1 MTLFLMRDKTQDKI
15 KGTEMGKI
23 GYARVSSGSQ
33 DLKTQRELL
42 AADGISDIRIEVGS
56 GAKSDR
62 PVFAALVEEA
72 IISAQSDDAIEIV
85 VVRLDRWGRSLP
97 DVVNTLTR
105 FQSNGV
111 RFRSLTEAG
120 VTLDGSPSSMLVITL
135 LAAAAS
141 YERTLM
147 MARVAEA
154 KKAKGRSANGGRP
167 RALTSKMVER
177 ARAYIEIE
185 KMSVPAAA
193 SKIGVSGRTL
203 NRYLAETVSSHNAIE
218 KSVAT

>member
-1 MTLFLMRDKTQDKI
+1 
-15 KGTEMGKI
+15 MGKI
-23 GYARVSSGSQ
+23 GYARISSGSQ
-33 DLKTQRELL
+33 DLDTQLKLL
-42 AADGISDIRIEVGS
+42 SAEGVTDIRVEVGS

-62 PVFAALVEEA
+62 PVFTTLVEEA
-72 IISAQSDDAIEIV
+72 INAANANEEIEIV

-97 DVVNTLTR
+97 DVVTTLTR
-105 FQSNGV
+105 FQANGV

-154 KKAKGRSANGGRP
+154 KKSKGKAANGGRP
-167 RALTSKMVER
+167 RALTPTMVNR
-177 ARAYIEIE
+177 ARAYINVE
-185 KMSVPAAA
+185 KMSVPTAAA
-193 SKIGVSGRTL
+193 LVGVSGRTL
-203 NRYLAETVSSHNAIE
+203 NRYFA
-218 KSVAT
+218 KSAA

>member
-1 MTLFLMRDKTQDKI
+1 MHR
-15 KGTEMGKI
+15 I

-33 DLKTQRELL
+33 DLKTQKELL
-42 AADGISDIRIEVGS
+42 TAEGISDIRIEVGS
-56 GAKSDR
+56 GAKSNR
-62 PVFAALVEEA
+62 PVFATLVEEA
-72 IISAQSDDAIEIV
+72 IDAATAGEEIEIV

-97 DVVNTLTR
+97 DVVSTLTR
-105 FQSNGV
+105 FSETGV
-111 RFRSLTEAG
+111 RFRSLTESG

-154 KKAKGRSANGGRP
+154 KKAKGKTANGGRP
-167 RALTSKMVER
+167 RALTGKMVER

-185 KMSVPAAA
+185 NMSVPTAAA
-193 SKIGVSGRTL
+193 KVGVSGRTL
-203 NRYLAETVSSHNAIE
+203 NRYLAEFA
-218 KSVAT
+218 K